1 MSAAELAV
9 QILQQR
15 LAEKGRELRAN
26 GERIAIER
34 QRVDHDAFAARRA
47 LIQLGYAREALI
59 NEIGMLDRELR
70 CQRPASATNAGSF
83 FWGAATCA
91 APVFE

>member
-70 CQRPASATNAGSF
+70 
-83 FWGAATCA
+83 WL
-91 APVFE
+91 